1 MFTDDESTEKAG
13 VWHVPGPNFGAVN
26 KVREVSAGAGARL
39 HPDYCLS
46 SAWLLF
52 WGVAQKL
59 LVVVSHLQRLMVT
72 DGFVF

>member
-1 MFTDDESTEKAG
+1 MMSQPRRLEFGMFLVLMA
-13 VWHVPGPNFGAVN
+13 GAVN

-72 DGFVF
+72 DAFVF